1 MSFHLCDVETS
12 GASGGKKD
20 NEGRVFMG
28 DEAAGGGWEEEEE
41 HALHPSVSPYLFR
54 VWQQRA
60 AADVVTRLL
69 DTPLLLLGGSPA
81 RPDCT

>member
-20 NEGRVFMG
+20 NEGRR
-28 DEAAGGGWEEEEE
+28 GWEEEEE